1 VSRASFMSTD
11 KERVSWR
18 IRIKAFVI
26 WLIAR
31 IVLFTVRLKVDNL
44 ENLEKARKHEKPI
57 VYAFWHGRQLG
68 LFKANPEKRLTI
80 LASLSRDGEMQARI
94 CKKFGLE
101 VVRGSSS
108 RGGLSGLMALGRKLR
123 SGSAIAMAVDGPKGP
138 AFIAKPGV
146 VALARLDGSP
156 IVPITIG
163 FSSKIR
169 LRRAW
174 DKFIIP
180 LPFTKA
186 TVSYGEPLVISD
198 RVSSGEIDKI
208 TEQLTAS
215 LLKLTHEV
223 DAPGRAV

>member
-1 VSRASFMSTD
+1 MSSD
-11 KERVSWR
+11 SERTSWW

-31 IVLFTVRLKVDNL
+31 IVLFTVRLKVHKL
-44 ENLEKARKHEKPI
+44 ENLEEARKHQKPI

-80 LASLSRDGEMQARI
+80 LASLSRDGAMQALI

-138 AFIAKPGV
+138 AFIV
-146 VALARLDGSP
+146 C
-156 IVPITIG
+156 
-163 FSSKIR
+163 
-169 LRRAW
+169 
-174 DKFIIP
+174 II
-180 LPFTKA
+180 
-186 TVSYGEPLVISD
+186 
-198 RVSSGEIDKI
+198 
-208 TEQLTAS
+208 
-215 LLKLTHEV
+215 
-223 DAPGRAV
+223 

>member
-1 VSRASFMSTD
+1 MTCCLRTTSKRLVRERFPVNRAGRMSSD
-11 KERVSWR
+11 SERTSWW

-31 IVLFTVRLKVDNL
+31 IVLFTVRLKVHKL
-44 ENLEKARKHEKPI
+44 ENLEEARKHQKPI

-80 LASLSRDGEMQARI
+80 LASLSRDGAMQALI

-146 VALARLDGSP
+146 VALARLDGSS
-156 IVPITIG
+156 IVPITVG

-169 LRRAW
+169 LKRAW
-174 DKFIIP
+174 KRIR
-180 LPFTKA
+180 L
-186 TVSYGEPLVISD
+186 
-198 RVSSGEIDKI
+198 RC
-208 TEQLTAS
+208 
-215 LLKLTHEV
+215 LLCRK
-223 DAPGRAV
+223 P